1 MQANFIAYA
10 TDEDIALRAS
20 SDYAILCPRDQCLAG
35 ARNGGFGD
43 DPWTLTSQSVNFLA
57 NGLAPGH
64 VVRLTQP
71 VGLFKASGEA
81 FVISTVAP
89 NALKLRRKGQTD
101 GFGKPPG
108 PEGGVQNV
116 EFTVTTLAPQIA
128 LAGYDLN
135 RRFGIDD
142 LIAGRRPS
150 DLFDPREVREAT
162 VLTVLYRQYLD
173 MSRGAPERA
182 DGFATKA
189 QQYRQELDDLLARTT
204 VHWSA
209 STGSPQTASRLNM
222 RVCR

>member
-1 MQANFIAYA
+1 MQPTPIAYA

-20 SDYAILCPRDQCLAG
+20 ADYAILCPRDQCLAG
-35 ARNGGFGD
+35 ARDGCFGD
-43 DPWTLTSQSVNFLA
+43 DPWTLTSQSVDFLTE
-57 NGLAPGH
+57 GLAPGQ

-71 VGLFKASGEA
+71 VGIFKASGEA
-81 FVISTVAP
+81 FVVSSVAR
-89 NALKLRRKGQTD
+89 NAVKLRRKGQPD
-101 GFGKPPG
+101 GVGKPPG

-116 EFTVTTLAPQIA
+116 EYSVTTLAPQIA

-142 LIAGRRPS
+142 RIDGRRPS

-182 DGFATKA
+182 DGFGSKA
-189 QQYRQELDDLLARTT
+189 QQYRQELDDLLARTA
-204 VHWSA
+204 VHWRASA
-209 STGSPQTASRLNM
+209 GSPQAASRLNM
-222 RVCR
+222 RVSR